1 MINTQI
7 KIYSTYNLVLR
18 LLEDYSEDYKLIE
31 KWYKEES
38 IYSQYEKRIL
48 SLEEIEKKYAPRTK
62 PKSESSVFVIEA
74 NKVPI
79 GIIDYQLINDKKIS
93 KLNIQDNTYEINIFI
108 GELNYRNRRI
118 AYRSINSM
126 ITYLLKNKT
135 TNSIIACPLKE
146 NLKGI
151 KCFRKCGF
159 NIINEYKENN
169 NTYILML
176 KKLE

>member
-1 MINTQI
+1 MKIQSI
-7 KIYSTYNLVLR
+7 KIKDSKT
-18 LLEDYSEDYKLIE
+18 
-31 KWYKEES
+31 
-38 IYSQYEKRIL
+38 IL
-48 SLEEIEKKYAPRTK
+48 NSFEWSSDK
-62 PKSESSVFVIEA
+62 P
-74 NKVPI
+74 
-79 GIIDYQLINDKKIS
+79 
-93 KLNIQDNTYEINIFI
+93 INIFI

-159 NIINEYKENN
+159 DIINEYKENN
-169 NTYILML
+169 NIYILML